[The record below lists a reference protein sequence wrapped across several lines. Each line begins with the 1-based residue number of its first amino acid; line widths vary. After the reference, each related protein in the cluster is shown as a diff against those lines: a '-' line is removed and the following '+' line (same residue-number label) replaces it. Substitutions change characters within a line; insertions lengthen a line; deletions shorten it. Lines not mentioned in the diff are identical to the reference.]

1 MLKEIIAS
9 GKDVAE
15 AKENARA
22 LLGAGELDDVQF
34 EIIHAGSKGI
44 FGIIGV
50 KPAQVRAFIEMP
62 DKAEKKPRPDRNRDR
77 GDRPEKKQN
86 RPEKAD
92 KPAQPKH
99 EKKEKTEGAKQ
110 GGKNAQ
116 KESKPKSV
124 VIPENELKLTPR
136 TVEDGEDMSYEFIK
150 TLVENLGLDVSIELY
165 SCEDGTRRVTIVG
178 EDASALI
185 GHHGDTLDALQ
196 YLANLAS
203 AQKNAKGEK
212 DKSRVTIDIEGY
224 RAKREQTLRQ
234 LARRMAAKAIRNNR
248 SVMLEPMSAYER
260 RIIHSEVQGIEGV
273 STNSIGSDNNRKI
286 VIYLTDKKPKDL
298 FEKDAAE
305 SGAPEAEA
313 LEENG
318 TEKNSLTAVNLEA
331 DEETV
336 VMADAIALRGT
347 TELCDECETCE
358 NADLCPTSDKEED
371 EAAPE
376 ELAERADD
384 NA

>member
-34 EIIHAGSKGI
+34 EIIHAGSRGI

-62 DKAEKKPRPDRNRDR
+62 DKAEKKPARPERSRDR
-77 GDRPEKKQN
+77 GPKNGGKGGDRSARAERPEKK
-86 RPEKAD
+86 EKNA
-92 KPAQPKH
+92 PAKQSAP
-99 EKKEKTEGAKQ
+99 KKE
-110 GGKNAQ
+110 
-116 KESKPKSV
+116 KESKPRSV
-124 VIPENELKLTPR
+124 VIPETELKLTPR
-136 TVEDGEDMSYEFIK
+136 TVEAGEDMSYEFIK
-150 TLVENLGLDVSIELY
+150 TLIANLGLDASIELY
-165 SCEDGTRRVTIVG
+165 TCEDGTRRVNIVG

-203 AQKNAKGEK
+203 AQKNIKGEK

-224 RAKREQTLRQ
+224 RAKREETLRA
-234 LARRMAAKAIRNNR
+234 LARRMAAKALRNNR

-286 VIYLTDKKPKDL
+286 VIYLTDKKPKEL
-298 FEKDAAE
+298 FDKEE
-305 SGAPEAEA
+305 ETAEA
-313 LEENG
+313 IAGISEEKG
-318 TEKNSLTAVNLEA
+318 TEKNSLENVALDDGETAVE
-331 DEETV
+331 
-336 VMADAIALRGT
+336 ADAISLHAT
-347 TELCDECETCE
+347 TELCDACETCE
-358 NADLCPTSDKEED
+358 NADLCPTSNKEED
-371 EAAPE
+371 EAAPA
-376 ELAERADD
+376 LDVQD

>member
-9 GKDVAE
+9 GKDVSE

-50 KPAQVRAFIEMP
+50 KPAQVRAFIELP
-62 DKAEKKPRPDRNRDR
+62 EKAEKKPRPERSRDR
-77 GDRPEKKQN
+77 RSGSKGGERPAQQQKPERKEK
-86 RPEKAD
+86 PEA
-92 KPAQPKH
+92 KPAAP
-99 EKKEKTEGAKQ
+99 KKE
-110 GGKNAQ
+110 

-150 TLVENLGLDVSIELY
+150 TLIANLGLDASIELY
-165 SCEDGTRRVTIVG
+165 SCEDGTRRVNITG

-224 RAKREQTLRQ
+224 RAKREETLRA
-234 LARRMAAKAIRNNR
+234 LARRMAAKALRNNR

-286 VIYLTDKKPKDL
+286 VIYLTEKKPKEL
-298 FEKDAAE
+298 FEKE
-305 SGAPEAEA
+305 EAEA
-313 LEENG
+313 KTEACCEENG
-318 TEKNSLTAVNLEA
+318 TEKNSLSGMTLDDGETVIEA
-331 DEETV
+331 DG
-336 VMADAIALRGT
+336 IALRGT
-347 TELCDECETCE
+347 TQLCDECSTCE
-358 NADLCPTSDKEED
+358 NVCAD
-371 EAAPE
+371 AAKSE
-376 ELAERADD
+376 NE